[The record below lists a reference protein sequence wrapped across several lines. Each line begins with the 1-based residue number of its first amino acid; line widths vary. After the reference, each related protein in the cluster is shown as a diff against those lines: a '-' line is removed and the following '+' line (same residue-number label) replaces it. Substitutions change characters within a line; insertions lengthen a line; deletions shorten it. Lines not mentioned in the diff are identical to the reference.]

1 MSPLWNRKAHAYVMS
16 HFTCHVEVA
25 AEHDALENVTC
36 LFVLIV
42 IGDVQLVQQVSRL
55 KQTLPNPS
63 QQKNT
68 GLIRAV
74 EQLHQGSCKDG
85 EKPVSR

>member
-1 MSPLWNRKAHAYVMS
+1 MS

-36 LFVLIV
+36 FFVLIV

-55 KQTLPNPS
+55 KQTFPNPS

-68 GLIRAV
+68 GLISAV

-85 EKPVSR
+85 EQPVW